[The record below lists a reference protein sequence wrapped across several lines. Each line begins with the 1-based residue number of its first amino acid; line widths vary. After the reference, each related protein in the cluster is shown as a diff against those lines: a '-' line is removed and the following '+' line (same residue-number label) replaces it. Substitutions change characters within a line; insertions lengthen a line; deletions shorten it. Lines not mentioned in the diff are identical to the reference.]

1 MTREKIIEFL
11 RKNKQKFHEKYQIS
25 KIALFGSYAR
35 GENREESDI
44 DIAIETPLTDYFK
57 LYDFKEELESYFH
70 TRVDVV
76 RLREKM
82 NRALKKRISK
92 EGIYV

>member
-1 MTREKIIEFL
+1 MTREKIIDFL
-11 RKNKQKFHEKYQIS
+11 RKNKQNFHEKYQIS
-25 KIALFGSYAR
+25 KIALLGSYAR
-35 GENREESDI
+35 GDNREESDI